1 VYSHIIV
8 KGGVIAISINNTR
21 KNISYAFKILVIIA
35 SIAGV
40 YISAQAGSE
49 FMGGKTVFMY
59 FTIQSNIIIALI
71 SLIGFLLLLGNMD
84 INSIWY
90 VIKLVGT
97 VSITLTGVVFVVVL
111 APTLGEN
118 AWNLQNVLTHVVVPI
133 ASVVDYFIV
142 ASTTKI
148 KKANVIYVIIPPLL
162 YALYSGVGYVCGW
175 NFGYGNNYPYF
186 FLNWGSKVG
195 AFGFSH
201 ELPFMG
207 CVWWIM
213 ILLIF
218 LLIVG
223 FCYVTISNWMRDN

>member
-1 VYSHIIV
+1 
-8 KGGVIAISINNTR
+8 
-21 KNISYAFKILVIIA
+21 
-35 SIAGV
+35 
-40 YISAQAGSE
+40 
-49 FMGGKTVFMY
+49 MGGKTVFMY
-59 FTIQSNIIIALI
+59 FTIQSNIVIALI
-71 SLIGFLLLLGNMD
+71 SLIGFIFLMCDMD
-84 INSIWY
+84 IGSIWY

-118 AWNLQNVLTHVVVPI
+118 AWNLQNILTHVVVPI
-133 ASVVDYFIV
+133 SSVVDFFIV

-148 KKANVIYVIIPPLL
+148 NKVNIIYVIIPPLL
-162 YALYSGVGYVCGW
+162 YAIYAGIGYVRGW

-186 FLNWGSKVG
+186 FLNWGSKAG
-195 AFGFSH
+195 AFGFSQ

-213 ILLIF
+213 VLLIF

-223 FCYVTISNWMRDN
+223 FCYVTISNRMRENYLKRKGE